1 MHHVGPR
8 CCEEQRQRKK
18 NKGDQ
23 KKMKKRLS
31 GLLLALGIM
40 AFAPATAAA
49 AEVNMGS
56 NVVTVA
62 TCDQSGGRGGAAA
75 LAALVAAAVNAQD
88 VMVCNVEVLNNSLNN
103 LLQNADIHVLEN
115 ILNNSPILSDI
126 TIQDIQVLEDG
137 IQISVLGGPII
148 NLR

>member
-1 MHHVGPR
+1 
-8 CCEEQRQRKK
+8 
-18 NKGDQ
+18 
-23 KKMKKRLS
+23 MKKRIS
-31 GLLLALGIM
+31 GLILALGIM

-56 NVVTVA
+56 NVMTQDTVCEA
-62 TCDQSGGRGGAAA
+62 AGNRGGAAA
-75 LAALVAAAVNAQD
+75 LAALVAAAVAAD
-88 VMVCNVEVLNNSLNN
+88 VDVIACDVDVLNNSLNN

-148 NLR
+148 NLP